1 MGKNIDK
8 NIQVKRLENSQQNEF
23 YQKII
28 NEINTE
34 LISLVK
40 SQNLIDVKTLPF

>member
-8 NIQVKRLENSQQNEF
+8 NIQVKRLENIQQNEF

-28 NEINTE
+28 NEINSE

-40 SQNLIDVKTLPF
+40 SQNLIDVKTPSF